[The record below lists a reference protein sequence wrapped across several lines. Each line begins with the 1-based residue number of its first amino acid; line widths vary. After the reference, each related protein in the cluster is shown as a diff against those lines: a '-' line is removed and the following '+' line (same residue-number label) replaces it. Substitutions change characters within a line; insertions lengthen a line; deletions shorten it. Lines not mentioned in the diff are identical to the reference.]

1 MKTPDNY
8 NEWVKNKVLEE
19 YKKVPADVVESARRL
34 KLMEVIHDQISR
46 RTGINTDAVQETLKQ
61 ITPPTLP

>member
-46 RTGINTDAVQETLKQ
+46 RTGINYETIKNV
-61 ITPPTLP
+61 LP